1 MAAPKTIIDLVE
13 TFKKNEHIY
22 TNGDLFDEENT
33 KTDFINPF
41 FEALGWDVTNKKH
54 RSPQFKDVVYEKSIK
69 VGNKTKAPD
78 YEFRVGG
85 TPIFFVEA
93 KKPSVNLETDKSP
106 AFQVRRYG
114 WSAKLKLCI
123 LTDFE
128 ELAVYETTT
137 KPDKKQS
144 ASIGRVKYYHYSEY
158 IEKWDEIASIFS
170 KEAVLNGDF
179 DNFADSNSDKKKRG
193 TGEVDDEFLKEMEH
207 WRDLLARNIA
217 LRNKDLNED
226 SLNYAVQITIDRI
239 LFCRM
244 AEDRGIEKYGT
255 LLELTKKDN
264 IYQHLMEIFR
274 IADLKYNSGLFCLS
288 ADPDRHI
295 NRDMVT
301 EHLTIDDGVF
311 KEIFTGLYYPNSPYE
326 FSVISP
332 EILGQVYE
340 QLLGSIIR
348 LTPSHMAKVE
358 VKPEVKKAG
367 GVFYTPQYIV
377 KYIIKNT
384 LGKLL
389 QDKTPNQV
397 SKLKILDPAC
407 GSGSF
412 LLVAYQEL
420 LNYHL
425 DYYTKLEK
433 PPKNVIYQG
442 KDGEWRLTITEKKRI
457 LRNNIYGV
465 DLDFLAVEVTKLSL
479 LLKVLEDQ
487 NKDVVEQQQKL
498 FHERVLP
505 DLSNN
510 IKNGNSL
517 ASSDILEKDLSD
529 DEIKSINPFDWDDEF
544 ESVFENGGFDAIV
557 GNPPYIKMQI
567 LRSIYPKSSD
577 YYKEKYE
584 TSSKGNYDIYVLFVE
599 KALQLLNDEG
609 KMGYILPHKF
619 FTASYGKPLRKIIA
633 ENKNL
638 YKIVHFGD
646 QQVFDNA
653 TTYTA
658 LLFLNK
664 KINKTF
670 EYDRISDLEQFKNG
684 HYVEEDNILDFSR
697 VTSDEW
703 VFVSGDEEKVF
714 YKLYDMP
721 LKIVDY
727 TTLSVGLQ
735 TSADKVYIMPLIE
748 KSEKTSKV
756 ESKELKENFIIEN
769 DILKPLLKGN
779 EIKRYEYPVNNN
791 VLIYPY
797 NFDSNEIIPL
807 TRKELSQFD
816 LCNEYLKL
824 NRDKLINRN
833 GVDSYKWW
841 VFGRTQNL
849 AIMPKPKILYQVLS
863 QKGSFTLDEKGEFYF
878 VGGGNAGGY
887 AITTKN
893 NNICELKYLLGILN
907 SKLTSFFISKVGSCF
922 RGGYYS
928 FGKHSFEKFPLP
940 SEKLENEELE
950 NLVDK
955 MINLNKELSEAIVP
969 RDKKLLKKQI
979 EITDNL
985 INHLVYELYGLTD
998 EEIKII
1004 EESIK

>member
-13 TFKKNEHIY
+13 TFKKNENIY

-358 VKPEVKKAG
+358 EKPEVKKAG
-367 GVFYTPQYIV
+367 GVFYTPSFIV
-377 KYIIKNT
+377 KDIVNKT
-384 LGKLL
+384 VGKLIE
-389 QDKTPNQV
+389 DKTPNQI
-397 SKLKILDPAC
+397 SRIRILDPAC

-412 LLVAYQEL
+412 LIEAYQEL

-425 DYYTKLEK
+425 DYYTNLDK
-433 PPKNVIYQG
+433 PPKDTIYQG
-442 KDGEWRLTITEKKRI
+442 KEGEWRLTIREKKRI
-457 LRNNIYGV
+457 LKNNIYGV

-505 DLSNN
+505 DLSDN

-517 ASSDILEKDLSD
+517 ISTDYITLESDIED
-529 DEIKSINPFDWDDEF
+529 IKSIKPFNYVDEF
-544 ESVFENGGFDAIV
+544 PLVFAEGGFDIIV
-557 GNPPYIKMQI
+557 GNPPYVRQELIKDQKTYYKDHYESYTGVADLYVYFFETGLNLLKDNGI
-567 LRSIYPKSSD
+567 LGFICSNKFTRANYGKKLRKLILKNTILSYDDYTGDRVFKNATVDSSVIVMNKSQPKNNFILVNNDFKMNQNMLDEGSWAFYPTNVLDLKKKIGSSGTIIKKLPLTINRGIVTGYNKAFIINKETKNDLLNKDKSNEKIIKPLLRGRDITLNSINFNNLYLLYIPWDLKINKYPIIKEYLQQYKKNLSARPEVVNKRYKWYCLSRYGSNFANDFEKTKLIYPVISSD
-577 YYKEKYE
+577 GLFALFDEKGFYANDKAFII
-584 TSSKGNYDIYVLFVE
+584 TSDNDDSDLLKIISSLFFSNVLNFYLNLMVATLGTKGIE
-599 KALQLLNDEG
+599 
-609 KMGYILPHKF
+609 
-619 FTASYGKPLRKIIA
+619 LRKIYI
-633 ENKNL
+633 EQL
-638 YKIVHFGD
+638 PICD
-646 QQVFDNA
+646 
-653 TTYTA
+653 
-658 LLFLNK
+658 LN
-664 KINKTF
+664 
-670 EYDRISDLEQFKNG
+670 
-684 HYVEEDNILDFSR
+684 
-697 VTSDEW
+697 SDEYN
-703 VFVSGDEEKVF
+703 SLLD
-714 YKLYDMP
+714 
-721 LKIVDY
+721 
-727 TTLSVGLQ
+727 LS
-735 TSADKVYIMPLIE
+735 
-748 KSEKTSKV
+748 
-756 ESKELKENFIIEN
+756 N
-769 DILKPLLKGN
+769 
-779 EIKRYEYPVNNN
+779 
-791 VLIYPY
+791 
-797 NFDSNEIIPL
+797 
-807 TRKELSQFD
+807 
-816 LCNEYLKL
+816 
-824 NRDKLINRN
+824 KLI
-833 GVDSYKWW
+833 S
-841 VFGRTQNL
+841 
-849 AIMPKPKILYQVLS
+849 I
-863 QKGSFTLDEKGEFYF
+863 
-878 VGGGNAGGY
+878 
-887 AITTKN
+887 
-893 NNICELKYLLGILN
+893 
-907 SKLTSFFISKVGSCF
+907 
-922 RGGYYS
+922 
-928 FGKHSFEKFPLP
+928 
-940 SEKLENEELE
+940 NEELSSK
-950 NLVDK
+950 NLSPYEVNT
-955 MINLNKELSEAIVP
+955 INKQKEILM
-969 RDKKLLKKQI
+969 
-979 EITDNL
+979 NG
-985 INHLVYELYGLTD
+985 INELVYELYELTD

>member
-13 TFKKNEHIY
+13 TFKNNEHIY

-41 FEALGWDVTNKKH
+41 FECLGWDVTNKNK
-54 RSPQFKDVVYEKSIK
+54 RSPQFKDVVFEKSIK
-69 VGNKTKAPD
+69 VGTKTKAPD

-93 KKPSVNLETDKSP
+93 KKPSVNIEMDKNP
-106 AFQVRRYG
+106 AFQIRRYG

-158 IEKWDEIASIFS
+158 VEKWDEIAAIFS

-179 DNFADSNSDKKKRG
+179 DNFADSNRDKKKRG

-217 LRNKDLNED
+217 IRNKDLNED

-255 LLELTKKDN
+255 LLELTEKDN

-311 KEIFTGLYYPNSPYE
+311 KEIFRGLYYPNSPYE

-367 GVFYTPQYIV
+367 GVYYTPQYIV
-377 KYIIKNT
+377 KHIVSSTIGDLIK
-384 LGKLL
+384 
-389 QDKTPNQV
+389 DKTPNQI

-412 LLVAYQEL
+412 LIVAYQEL

-425 DYYTKLEK
+425 DYYTGLEK
-433 PPKNVIYQG
+433 PPKDTIYQG
-442 KDGEWRLTITEKKRI
+442 KDGEWRLTIREKKRI

-465 DLDFLAVEVTKLSL
+465 DIDFLAVEVTKLSL

-517 ASSDILEKDLSD
+517 IGTDIRNEGISREELS
-529 DEIKSINPFDWDDEF
+529 KLNPFDWEEEFPLVFDE
-544 ESVFENGGFDAIV
+544 GGFDAVI
-557 GNPPYIKMQI
+557 GNPPYFNIQTLGNNSPYADYLKNNYEVYMDKSDI
-567 LRSIYPKSSD
+567 LFYFI
-577 YYKEKYE
+577 
-584 TSSKGNYDIYVLFVE
+584 E
-599 KALQLLNDEG
+599 KAV
-609 KMGYILPHKF
+609 KMSKKHVEF
-619 FTASYGKPLRKIIA
+619 IIS
-633 ENKNL
+633 
-638 YKIVHFGD
+638 
-646 QQVFDNA
+646 NA
-653 TTYTA
+653 F
-658 LLFLNK
+658 LF
-664 KINKTF
+664 
-670 EYDRISDLEQFKNG
+670 
-684 HYVEEDNILDFSR
+684 
-697 VTSDEW
+697 
-703 VFVSGDEEKVF
+703 
-714 YKLYDMP
+714 
-721 LKIVDY
+721 
-727 TTLSVGLQ
+727 
-735 TSADKVYIMPLIE
+735 ADKGVNLR
-748 KSEKTSKV
+748 
-756 ESKELKENFIIEN
+756 NFIIDNAPISQIINFEN
-769 DILKPLLKGN
+769 FKVFKAGISTA
-779 EIKRYEYPVNNN
+779 IV
-791 VLIYPY
+791 
-797 NFDSNEIIPL
+797 
-807 TRKELSQFD
+807 QF
-816 LCNEYLKL
+816 
-824 NRDKLINRN
+824 
-833 GVDSYKWW
+833 
-841 VFGRTQNL
+841 
-849 AIMPKPKILYQVLS
+849 
-863 QKGSFTLDEKGEFYF
+863 EK
-878 VGGGNAGGY
+878 N
-887 AITTKN
+887 KN
-893 NNICELKYLLGILN
+893 NNIAEALVLPDKDYEENFLLKEFKNHNEYI
-907 SKLTSFFISKVGSCF
+907 KV
-922 RGGYYS
+922 
-928 FGKHSFEKFPLP
+928 SFEKDNNFALIDDDRKRINNIIDKDSEELGNLFLVGKGMETAANDVYGFKEYPDQFPSYYIRKRISGSNIKKYHIRHDKNYLLYVEDVKKFNDLPDLIKGYLKENRQVLRNRATVKNEGRTWWRYSRPMHKELYPLP
-940 SEKLENEELE
+940 KIFCNYRNKTNEFALDKHNEFIGLTNTTVIFDTYDDLDISYLLCLLNSNVLTYRYQSIGKMTGGGSYEYFANGVSKLPIKVIDKESQHPFIDLANELE
-950 NLVDK
+950 L
-955 MINLNKELSEAIVP
+955 LNSELDNAKNPKE
-969 RDKKLLKKQI
+969 KKLLKQDIQFNESKVNQ
-979 EITDNL
+979 
-985 INHLVYELYGLTD
+985 LVYELYGLND
-998 EEIKII
+998 DEIKII
-1004 EESIK
+1004 EDNV

>member
-1 MAAPKTIIDLVE
+1 MTAPQIIVDLVE
-13 TFKKNEHIY
+13 SFKKNEHIY
-22 TNGDLFDEENT
+22 TDSNLFDEENT

-69 VGNKTKAPD
+69 VGTKTKAPD

-93 KKPSVNLETDKSP
+93 KKPSVNIESDKNP
-106 AFQVRRYG
+106 AFQIRRYG

-128 ELAVYETTT
+128 ELAVYETNI

-158 IEKWDEIASIFS
+158 VEKWDEIASIFS

-179 DNFADSNSDKKKRG
+179 DNFAEANSDKKKKG

-226 SLNYAVQITIDRI
+226 ALNYAVQITIDRI

-264 IYQHLMEIFR
+264 IYQHLMEVFK

-288 ADPDRHI
+288 ADPARHI

-340 QLLGSIIR
+340 QLLGSVIR

-377 KYIIKNT
+377 KYIVENT
-384 LGKLL
+384 LGELL
-389 QDKTPNQV
+389 KNKTPNQV

-433 PPKNVIYQG
+433 PPKETIYQG
-442 KDGEWRLTITEKKRI
+442 RDGEWRLTISEKKRI
-457 LRNNIYGV
+457 LKNNIYGV
-465 DLDFLAVEVTKLSL
+465 DIDFLAVEVTKLSL

-517 ASSDILEKDLSD
+517 VATDILEQDLSD
-529 DEIKSINPFDWDDEF
+529 DEIKSINPFDWEDEF
-544 ESVFENGGFDAIV
+544 KSVFENGGFDAII

-577 YYKEKYE
+577 YYKEKYQ

-599 KALQLLNDEG
+599 KAVQLLNNDG
-609 KMGYILPHKF
+609 KMGYILPNKF
-619 FTASYGKPLRKIIA
+619 FTANYGMPLRELISQ
-633 ENKNL
+633 NKNL

-664 KINKTF
+664 KNNKTF
-670 EYDRISDLEQFKNG
+670 EFDRISDLEQFKKGN
-684 HYVEEDNILDFSR
+684 YVEENNTLDFSR
-697 VTSDEW
+697 VSNDEW
-703 VFVSGDEEKVF
+703 VFVSGNEEKIF

-721 LKIVDY
+721 HKIVDY
-727 TTLSVGLQ
+727 TKISQGIITG
-735 TSADKVYIMPLIE
+735 ADKVYIMPLIE
-748 KSEKTSKV
+748 KLEKNSKV

-769 DILKPLLKGN
+769 DILKPLLKGA
-779 EIKRYEYPVNNN
+779 EIKRYEYPINNN
-791 VLIYPY
+791 VVIYPY
-797 NFDSNEIIPL
+797 NISKEIIPF
-807 TRKELSQFD
+807 TRKELSNYN
-816 LCNEYLKL
+816 LAYEYLKL
-824 NRDKLINRN
+824 NRDRLIKR
-833 GVDSYKWW
+833 SQISSHKWW

-863 QKGSFTLDEKGEFYF
+863 QKGSFTLDEEGEFYF

-887 AITTKN
+887 SITTETN
-893 NNICELKYLLGILN
+893 EISELKYLLGILN
-907 SKLTSFFISKVGSCF
+907 SKLTSFFVSKVGSCF
-922 RGGYYS
+922 RGGFYS

-940 SEKLENEELE
+940 SENLENKELE
-950 NLVDK
+950 DLVDR
-955 MINLNKELSEAIVP
+955 MISLNKELSQAIVP
-969 RDKKLLKKQI
+969 RDKKLLQKQI
-979 EITDNL
+979 ETIDNQ
-985 INHLVYELYGLTD
+985 INQVVYKLYDLTD

-1004 EESIK
+1004 EENI

>member
-1 MAAPKTIIDLVE
+1 MTAPQIIIDLVE
-13 TFKKNEHIY
+13 SFKKNEHIY
-22 TNGDLFDEENT
+22 KDSNLFDEENT

-69 VGNKTKAPD
+69 VGTKTKAPD

-93 KKPSVNLETDKSP
+93 KKPSVNIDTDKNP
-106 AFQVRRYG
+106 AYQIRRYG

-128 ELAVYETTT
+128 ELAVYETNI

-158 IEKWDEIASIFS
+158 VEKWDEIASIFS

-179 DNFADSNSDKKKRG
+179 DNFAEANSDKKKKG

-226 SLNYAVQITIDRI
+226 ALNYAVQITIDRI

-264 IYQHLMEIFR
+264 IYQHLMEVFK

-288 ADPDRHI
+288 ADPARHI

-311 KEIFTGLYYPNSPYE
+311 KEIFTNLYYPNSPYE

-377 KYIIKNT
+377 KYIVKNT
-384 LGKLL
+384 LGELL
-389 QDKTPNQV
+389 KNKTPNQV

-425 DYYTKLEK
+425 DYYTQLEK
-433 PPKNVIYQG
+433 PPKDTVYQG
-442 KDGEWRLTITEKKRI
+442 KDGEWRLTISEKKRI
-457 LRNNIYGV
+457 LKNNIYGV
-465 DLDFLAVEVTKLSL
+465 DIDFLAVEVTKLSL

-517 ASSDILEKDLSD
+517 VATDILEQDLSD
-529 DEIKSINPFDWDDEF
+529 DEIKSINPFDWKDEF
-544 ESVFENGGFDAIV
+544 KSVFENGGFDAII

-599 KALQLLNDEG
+599 KAIQLLNNDG
-609 KMGYILPHKF
+609 KMGYILPNKF
-619 FTASYGKPLRKIIA
+619 FTANYGMPLRELIA

-646 QQVFDNA
+646 QQVFENA

-664 KINKTF
+664 KTNKTF
-670 EYDRISDLEQFKNG
+670 EFDRISDLEQFKKG
-684 HYVEEDNILDFSR
+684 RYVEDDNILDFSR
-697 VTSDEW
+697 VSSDEW
-703 VFVSGDEEKVF
+703 VFVSGGEKEVF
-714 YKLYDMP
+714 YKLFDMP
-721 LKIVDY
+721 NKIIDY
-727 TTLSVGLQ
+727 TNVSQGLA
-735 TSADKVYIMPLIE
+735 TSADKVYITPLIE
-748 KSEKTSKV
+748 KLDDVSKI
-756 ESKELKENFIIEN
+756 ESKELNEIFLIEN
-769 DILKPLLKGN
+769 KVLKPLVKGN
-779 EIKRYEYPVNNN
+779 EIKRYEHPTNQN

-797 NFDSNEIIPL
+797 NVDSDDVVPF
-807 TRKELSQFD
+807 TRKEIHQYP
-816 LCNEYLKL
+816 LCFEYLKL
-824 NRDKLINRN
+824 NQAKLLKRSNVNSRN
-833 GVDSYKWW
+833 WW
-841 VFGRTQNL
+841 IYPYPKNL
-849 AIMPKPKILYQVLS
+849 AVMAKPKILYQVLS
-863 QKGSFTLDEKGEFYF
+863 QKGSFTLDEKGEFYY

-887 AITTKN
+887 AITTEN
-893 NNICELKYLLGILN
+893 NKISELKYLLGILN
-907 SKLTSFFISKVGSCF
+907 SKLTSFFVSKVGSCF
-922 RGGYYS
+922 RGGFYS

-940 SEKLENEELE
+940 SENLENKELE
-950 NLVDK
+950 DLVDR
-955 MINLNKELSEAIVP
+955 MISLNKELSQAIVP
-969 RDKKLLKKQI
+969 RDKKLLQKQI
-979 EITDNL
+979 ETIDNQ
-985 INHLVYELYGLTD
+985 INQVVYHLYELTD
-998 EEIKII
+998 AEIKII
-1004 EESIK
+1004 EENI

>member
-13 TFKKNEHIY
+13 TFKNNEHIY

-41 FEALGWDVTNKKH
+41 FECLGWDVTNKNK
-54 RSPQFKDVVYEKSIK
+54 RSPQFKDVVFEKSIK
-69 VGNKTKAPD
+69 VGTKTKAPD

-93 KKPSVNLETDKSP
+93 KKPSVNIEMDKNP
-106 AFQVRRYG
+106 AFQIRRYG

-158 IEKWDEIASIFS
+158 VEKWDEIAAIFS

-179 DNFADSNSDKKKRG
+179 DNFADSNRDKKKRG

-217 LRNKDLNED
+217 IRNKDLNED

-255 LLELTKKDN
+255 LLELTEKDN

-311 KEIFTGLYYPNSPYE
+311 KEIFRGLYYPNSPYE

-367 GVFYTPQYIV
+367 GVYYTPQYIV
-377 KYIIKNT
+377 KHIVSSTIGDLIK
-384 LGKLL
+384 
-389 QDKTPNQV
+389 DKTPNQI

-412 LLVAYQEL
+412 LIVAYQEL

-425 DYYTKLEK
+425 DYYTGLEK
-433 PPKNVIYQG
+433 PPKDTIYQG
-442 KDGEWRLTITEKKRI
+442 KDGEWRLTIREKKRI

-465 DLDFLAVEVTKLSL
+465 DIDFLAVEVTKLSL

-517 ASSDILEKDLSD
+517 IGTDIRNEGISREELS
-529 DEIKSINPFDWDDEF
+529 KLNPFDWEEEFPLVFDE
-544 ESVFENGGFDAIV
+544 GGFDAVI
-557 GNPPYIKMQI
+557 GNPPYFNIQTLGNNSPYADYLKNNYEVYMDKSDI
-567 LRSIYPKSSD
+567 LFYFI
-577 YYKEKYE
+577 
-584 TSSKGNYDIYVLFVE
+584 E
-599 KALQLLNDEG
+599 KAV
-609 KMGYILPHKF
+609 KMSKKHVEF
-619 FTASYGKPLRKIIA
+619 IIS
-633 ENKNL
+633 
-638 YKIVHFGD
+638 
-646 QQVFDNA
+646 NA
-653 TTYTA
+653 F
-658 LLFLNK
+658 LF
-664 KINKTF
+664 
-670 EYDRISDLEQFKNG
+670 
-684 HYVEEDNILDFSR
+684 
-697 VTSDEW
+697 
-703 VFVSGDEEKVF
+703 
-714 YKLYDMP
+714 
-721 LKIVDY
+721 
-727 TTLSVGLQ
+727 
-735 TSADKVYIMPLIE
+735 ADKGVNLR
-748 KSEKTSKV
+748 
-756 ESKELKENFIIEN
+756 NFIIDNAPISQIINFEN
-769 DILKPLLKGN
+769 FKVFKAGISTA
-779 EIKRYEYPVNNN
+779 IV
-791 VLIYPY
+791 
-797 NFDSNEIIPL
+797 
-807 TRKELSQFD
+807 QF
-816 LCNEYLKL
+816 
-824 NRDKLINRN
+824 
-833 GVDSYKWW
+833 
-841 VFGRTQNL
+841 
-849 AIMPKPKILYQVLS
+849 
-863 QKGSFTLDEKGEFYF
+863 EK
-878 VGGGNAGGY
+878 N
-887 AITTKN
+887 KN
-893 NNICELKYLLGILN
+893 NNIAEALVLPDKDYEENFLLKEFKNHNEYI
-907 SKLTSFFISKVGSCF
+907 KV
-922 RGGYYS
+922 
-928 FGKHSFEKFPLP
+928 SFEKDNNFALIDDDRKRINNIIDKDSEELGNLFLVGKGMETAANDVYGFKEYPDQFPSYYIRKRISGSNIKKYHIRHDKNYLLYVEDVKKFNDLPDLIKGYLKENRQVLRNRATVKNEGRTWWRYSRPMHKELYPLP
-940 SEKLENEELE
+940 KIFCNYRNKTNEFAL
-950 NLVDK
+950 DK
-955 MINLNKELSEAIVP
+955 HNEFI
-969 RDKKLLKKQI
+969 
-979 EITDNL
+979 
-985 INHLVYELYGLTD
+985 GLTNTTVIFD
-998 EEIKII
+998 TYDDLDII
-1004 EESIK
+1004 SIHW